1 MRFCHDDAIKWKH
14 FPRYWPFARGIHR
27 SPVNYPHKGE
37 WRGALMFSLIFT
49 WINGSVNNREAGDLR
64 HHRAYYDVIVMYE
77 YFILALGVFFF
88 REHKFHLDVNLK
100 HSVKCLLTREWHEL
114 FTTNFCV
121 HPDGSVVRRSHKL
134 VGIWFLNLTS
144 RKKKLFSTRGEF
156 FVELVPI
163 ARQMHGTYDGRLYY

>member
-1 MRFCHDDAIKWKH
+1 MKTFSTLLAIC
-14 FPRYWPFARGIHR
+14 AGN
-27 SPVNYPHKGE
+27 SPVTGE
-37 WRGALMFSLIFT
+37 FPAQRAVTRSFDVFFDLHLNKRFSKQSWGWRFETPSRILWRHCDVWIF
-49 WINGSVNNREAGDLR
+49 
-64 HHRAYYDVIVMYE
+64 
-77 YFILALGVFFF
+77 YFGIGGVFF

-121 HPDGSVVRRSHKL
+121 HPDGSVVRHSHKL